1 MQQQQKSKPQKLAL
15 KGGGQSFLDLLKNK
29 GGRSTAG
36 YTIHHRQRGGAAPP
50 PSPAT
55 SASPP
60 GSHSGPITEAT
71 LLNMDPALGAI
82 ADPFAI
88 YPSYVAPLHPSFQLG
103 GAPKKAAHKKPPT
116 KKKAAPAP
124 APKKKP

>member
-29 GGRSTAG
+29 GVRSAG
-36 YTIHHRQRGGAAPP
+36 YTIHHRQRGGAPPP
-50 PSPAT
+50 PSQPT

-103 GAPKKAAHKKPPT
+103 GAPPQKAAHKKPAT

-124 APKKKP
+124 KKKTP